1 MLTLSLILL
10 FYITSNQNNLN
21 LKTWEHQ
28 QLTHNILITKMHSS
42 GSRPLCLL
50 SKAKKTTNILL
61 TVIMLAADIE
71 TNPAP
76 NRNASTYP
84 CGLCEKPSPGIAE
97 GSVVMTAVFGTT
109 NHASNFALTTMNF
122 LKDPIYNGFAVS
134 ANQ

>member
-42 GSRPLCLL
+42 GSRPLCLP
-50 SKAKKTTNILL
+50 SKAKKPTNILL
-61 TVIMLAADIE
+61 IVIMLAGDIE
-71 TNPAP
+71 TQDQIEMLVYIRVDSVKN
-76 NRNASTYP
+76 
-84 CGLCEKPSPGIAE
+84 PSPGIAK
-97 GSVVMTAVFGTT
+97 GSVAMTAVFGTT
-109 NHASNFALTTMNF
+109 NHASNFALTTTNF
-122 LKDPIYNGFAVS
+122 LKDPTYNGFAVS